1 MTGRFVF
8 EVPTETPALKT
19 LRREVRAFLD
29 KTLAGLAPVDRA
41 RSWSGFDP
49 DLSRALGARGWIGMT
64 WPREY
69 GGGGR
74 TALERFVVQE
84 ELLAAGAPVSAHW
97 VADRQSGPLI
107 LRYGTEPQRRSI
119 LPRIARGELCFCIG
133 MSEADSGSDLASI
146 STRAERTDAGW
157 RIDGAKLWTSNAPRA
172 DYMIALVRTARRGDN
187 PHAGLSQFLIDMT
200 TPGIVV
206 RPIASMAGSET
217 FAEVAF
223 GGVEVPA
230 DALLGREGEGWR
242 QVTAELALERSG
254 PERFMSSIA
263 ALREFVRVHANDP
276 DTLTRSR
283 IGALAARLAVLRR
296 MSAAIAAG
304 MDGGV
309 APAHE
314 AALVKLLGVDFE
326 QGLPAIL
333 QDLGDGEPG
342 LGDDLGAVLGHL
354 LSIAPSFS
362 LRGGSREILLDIVA
376 RGLGL
381 R

>member
-1 MTGRFVF
+1 MTGGFAF
-8 EVPTETPALKT
+8 EVPRETAALKA
-19 LRREVRAFLD
+19 LRREVRTFLD
-29 KTLAGLAPVDRA
+29 TTLAGLAPVDRA

-49 DLSRALGARGWIGMT
+49 EFSRALGARGWIGMT

-97 VADRQSGPLI
+97 VADRQSGPLV

-146 STRAERTDAGW
+146 RTRAERTDAGW

-172 DYMIALVRTARRGDN
+172 DYMIALVRTARRGED
-187 PHAGLSQFLIDMT
+187 PHTGLSQFLIDLA
-200 TPGIVV
+200 TPGIAV
-206 RPIASMAGSET
+206 RPIASMAGGET

-223 GGVEVPA
+223 DGVDVPV

-263 ALREFVRVHANDP
+263 ALFEFVRVHANDS
-276 DTLTRSR
+276 DRLTRHE
-283 IGALAARLAVLRR
+283 IGMRVARLAVLRR
-296 MSAAIAAG
+296 MSAAIAAS
-304 MDGGV
+304 MDGGA

-333 QDLGDGEPG
+333 QDLSEGEPG

-354 LSIAPSFS
+354 LNIAPSFS